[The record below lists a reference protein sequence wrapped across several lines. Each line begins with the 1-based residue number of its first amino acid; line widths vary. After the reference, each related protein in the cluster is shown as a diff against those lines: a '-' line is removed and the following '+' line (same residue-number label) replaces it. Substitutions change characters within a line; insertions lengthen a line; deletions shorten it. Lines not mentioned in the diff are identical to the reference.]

1 MNRILY
7 NARCRCNEESSKKRK
22 SNKKGRSKGNTLLY
36 PHPKWSESKTFQIKY
51 EKKLSSVA
59 KFILTSFQ
67 DKYIYYAI
75 DDILDSF
82 KSNPNERD
90 NLLAILY
97 SPILSLQNNFSINFF
112 GIWIDEISIT
122 EISKVNKFLTNNNDS
137 SNFKQSCYITIKLLY
152 NLPLL
157 PKSRES
163 LW

>member
-22 SNKKGRSKGNTLLY
+22 ATKKGRSQGNKLLY
-36 PHPKWSESKTFQIKY
+36 PDPEWSESKTFQIKC

-59 KFILTSFQ
+59 KFILNSFQ

-75 DDILDSF
+75 DDILDSL
-82 KSNPNERD
+82 KSNPSERD

-112 GIWIDEISIT
+112 DIWIDEIYIN
-122 EISKVNKFLTNNNDS
+122 EVSKVNKFLSNDS
-137 SNFKQSCYITIKLLY
+137 SNFKQSCYITITLLY